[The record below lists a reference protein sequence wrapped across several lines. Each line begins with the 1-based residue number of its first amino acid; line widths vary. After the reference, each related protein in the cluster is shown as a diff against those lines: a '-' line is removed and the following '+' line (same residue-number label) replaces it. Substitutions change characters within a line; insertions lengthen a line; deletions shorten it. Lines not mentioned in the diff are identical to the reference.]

1 LNNEVHRFIRYVTPS
16 YLSLSVGTH
25 GWRWL

>member
-1 LNNEVHRFIRYVTPS
+1 LNNEVHRFIGYVTPS